1 MSNEQMPAADR
12 GSECNDL
19 LGPLPKLLGDGG
31 ACFWCGQKL
40 LGQCKGQYESL
51 SCVNRPLDEEDSPT
65 AAEWAALDANA
76 RGQK

>member
-1 MSNEQMPAADR
+1 MDKTDPPAKVASNDR
-12 GSECNDL
+12 

-51 SCVNRPLDEEDSPT
+51 SCVNRPLDDEDGPT
-65 AAEWAALDANA
+65 PAEWAALDANA
-76 RGQK
+76 RGSNEP